1 MKNRKYYFDPL
12 WVGFLLV
19 GVALGLML
27 SALRPAKAVEIVK
40 EVPVEVVKEVPVV
53 RTITK
58 TVYVPEVTEEDPVTT
73 EPELQSLGTFTVTAY
88 CACEKCCDKA
98 PDDPWYGI
106 TATGTKATQGRTIAV
121 DPKVIPYGSVV
132 YFDGIDGFGGYVAED
147 CGGAI
152 KGNEIDLYFDS
163 HAEAKSWGIKEL
175 EVFQME
181 VEK

>member
-1 MKNRKYYFDPL
+1 MKKRKYYVDPL
-12 WVGFLLV
+12 WLAFLLV
-19 GVALGLML
+19 GVAIGLML

-40 EVPVEVVKEVPVV
+40 EVPVEIVKEVPVTKV
-53 RTITK
+53 ITK
-58 TVYVPEVTEEDPVTT
+58 TVYVNDAYDEVTD
-73 EPELQSLGTFTVTAY
+73 EPELESLGTFKVSAY
-88 CACEKCCDKA
+88 CSCEKCCDKA

-106 TATGTKATQGRTIAV
+106 TATGTKAAQGRTIAV

-163 HAEAKSWGIKEL
+163 HEEALKWGVREL
-175 EVFQME
+175 EVYAME
-181 VEK
+181 DAK